1 MSDLPTIAYRTD
13 GGEQRRVR
21 YARDDDDPSR
31 VRRIVET
38 RPAGGEWRVVGSEEL
53 AELVVDDEHRMP
65 RGVMR

>member
-1 MSDLPTIAYRTD
+1 MSGLPTIAYRTD

-38 RPAGGEWRVVGSEEL
+38 RPAGGEWRVIGSEQL
-53 AELVVDDEHRMP
+53 AELVVNEEHQMP